1 MFDILVYL
9 VENYYHAGAYPDA
22 ETLTKRLSAAG
33 FDSDEI
39 TLALAWLN
47 GLERFDADSEVAPL
61 GESTGFRIFTDKELT
76 RITPEARGFLRFLED
91 SSIIS
96 PALREL
102 IIERVAALDESGIDL
117 DKIKLIVLMVLWNQ
131 REPVDVLVL
140 EELLAN
146 NQGRYLQ

>member
-39 TLALAWLN
+39 SLALAWLN
-47 GLERFDADSEVAPL
+47 GLERFEEGGESGIL
-61 GESTGFRIFTDKELT
+61 GESAGFRIFTDNELA

-91 SSIIS
+91 SAIIS
-96 PALREL
+96 PALREV
-102 IIERVAALDESGIDL
+102 IIERVVALDESGIDL